1 MQVTVSQPPLSW
13 QKPID
18 LCHNI
23 FMMLWIAQ
31 WILNALALY
40 IVAHIVSGISLGS
53 FGSAMI
59 AIVVMSIIN
68 MLVKPLLFVL
78 TLPITIVTFGLF
90 TLILNAVMLILVSK
104 FTPGFHVEG
113 LWPALIGSLLYSI
126 IATILHT
133 LVR

>member
-1 MQVTVSQPPLSW
+1 
-13 QKPID
+13 
-18 LCHNI
+18 
-23 FMMLWIAQ
+23 MMMWIAQ
-31 WILNALALY
+31 WLLNALALY
-40 IVAHIVSGISLGS
+40 IVAHIVSGIELGS

-59 AIVVMSIIN
+59 AIIVMSIAN
-68 MLVKPLLFVL
+68 MLVKPVLFLL

-90 TLILNAVMLILVSK
+90 TLILNASMWLLVSN

-113 LWPALIGSLLYSI
+113 LWPAIVGSLLYSI

>member
-1 MQVTVSQPPLSW
+1 
-13 QKPID
+13 
-18 LCHNI
+18 
-23 FMMLWIAQ
+23 MMMIAQ

-59 AIVVMSIIN
+59 AIVIMSIVN
-68 MLVKPLLFVL
+68 MLVKPILFLL

-90 TLILNAVMLILVSK
+90 TLILNAIMLMLVSK
-104 FTPGFHVEG
+104 FTPGFHVDG

>member
-1 MQVTVSQPPLSW
+1 M
-13 QKPID
+13 I
-18 LCHNI
+18 
-23 FMMLWIAQ
+23 MWIAQ

-59 AIVVMSIIN
+59 AIVVMSIVN
-68 MLVKPLLFVL
+68 MLVKPVLFLL

-90 TLILNAVMLILVSK
+90 TLIVNAIMLLLVSK
-104 FTPGFHVEG
+104 FTPGFHVDG
-113 LWPALIGSLLYSI
+113 LWPALVGSLLYSI
-126 IATILHT
+126 IATILHA